1 MAKIQ
6 WTGWRELDDRVNPKE
21 NPCPLCGEPQ
31 QRHEDCPTRL
41 RKFFLGF
48 GGLLV
53 CAMVLY
59 GGLYGKNVLGIE
71 GSFGQALEAH
81 MGKWL
86 NPSPGPS
93 NPHLLKRYTQSRV
106 NIRQG
111 PGTDYRIVSHL
122 PPGELI
128 LVSTTQNQWVK
139 VYQDGQMKGFVYAA
153 LLQDSPRRVLD
164 ERQQLL
170 SSTSWGDFRQAK
182 KFKLRKPRKDLF
194 AIWEP
199 ILEYAKDTQYPK
211 AGQGAMSLDEFIQQI
226 YGREKLDVEYDE
238 IWVWEKDSPVTHTE
252 KRANPAKRDVVRLY
266 WLNGKVQ
273 AHIVGKFFE
282 TNPVSGSRL
291 SPPIH
296 KIWKISDRHRILKQL

>member
-1 MAKIQ
+1 MSKIQ
-6 WTGWRELDDRVNPKE
+6 WTGWKELDDKVNPKE

-31 QRHEDCPTRL
+31 KRHEDCPSRF
-41 RKFFLGF
+41 RKFFFGF
-48 GGLLV
+48 GGLFV
-53 CAMVLY
+53 VAMALSV
-59 GGLYGKNVLGIE
+59 GLYGKHWLGIE

-81 MGKWL
+81 MGKWIE
-86 NPSPGPS
+86 PSPEPS
-93 NPHLLKRYTQSRV
+93 DSTVLKRYTHSRI

-111 PGTDYRIVSHL
+111 PGTDYRIVSHV

-128 LVSTTQNQWVK
+128 LVSKTQNQWAK
-139 VYQDGQMKGFVYAA
+139 VYQDGQIKGFVYAA
-153 LLQDSPRRVLD
+153 LLQDSPRRVRN

-170 SSTSWGDFRQAK
+170 WSTSWGDFRQAK

-199 ILEYAKDTQYPK
+199 ILAYAKDTQYPN
-211 AGQGAMSLDEFIQQI
+211 ADHGAKSLDEFIQQT
-226 YGREKLDVEYDE
+226 YGMEKLDVEYDE
-238 IWVWEKDSPVTHTE
+238 VWVWKKDASDTKTE
-252 KRANPAKRDVVRLY
+252 KRGSPVKQDVVRLY

-273 AHIVGKFFE
+273 AHIVGKFYE

-296 KIWKISDRHRILKQL
+296 KIWKISDRQLILKNL